1 MNDTSSPDFWQL
13 RLEGDPATVQDLA
26 LRLEEEALSVT
37 AMEMEEQ
44 RRWFLEAL
52 FADRP
57 DEQGLS
63 ALLGGHD
70 FTLALLE
77 AEDWVSRSQEALEPV
92 RAGRFFVHGSHI
104 APRLFHFRH
113 NIRIDAGRAFGSGL
127 HETTYGCLLA
137 IDRIARGRGIDH
149 ALDMGCG
156 SGVLALAI
164 AATGPA
170 RIDAID
176 NDADAVAV
184 TAENA
189 RLNHRQ
195 RQIRVHLGS
204 DPRRCG
210 VGGCDLIVAN
220 ILAGPLTAMA
230 PSLSAALAPGGQMVL
245 SGILNHQ
252 RRMVERRYFNQ
263 GLRRQRCL
271 RIGAWSTLWLE
282 KPVTG

>member
-1 MNDTSSPDFWQL
+1 MSNASSPDFWQL
-13 RLEGDPATVQDLA
+13 RLEGDPAEVQDLA
-26 LRLEEEALSVT
+26 LRLEDIALSVT
-37 AMEMEEQ
+37 AMEMEEN
-44 RRWFLEAL
+44 RSWFLEAL

-57 DEQGLS
+57 DEQALS

-70 FTLALLE
+70 FTLSLLE
-77 AEDWVSRSQEALEPV
+77 GEDWVARSQEALEPV

-104 APRLFHFRH
+104 APHLFHFRN

-137 IDRIARGRGIDH
+137 IDRIAGKGSISH

-156 SGVLALAI
+156 SGVLAIAI
-164 AATGPA
+164 AATGPV

-176 NDADAVAV
+176 NDPDAVAV
-184 TAENA
+184 TTENA

-195 RQIRVHLGS
+195 HQIRVHLGS
-204 DPRRCG
+204 DPGHCG
-210 VGGCDLIVAN
+210 VGGCDLVVAN
-220 ILAGPLTAMA
+220 ILAGPLRSMA
-230 PSLSAALAPGGQMVL
+230 PSLTAALAPGGQMVL

-252 RRMVERRYFNQ
+252 RRMVEKRYFNQ
-263 GLRRQRCL
+263 GLRRRRCL

-282 KPVTG
+282 KPATG